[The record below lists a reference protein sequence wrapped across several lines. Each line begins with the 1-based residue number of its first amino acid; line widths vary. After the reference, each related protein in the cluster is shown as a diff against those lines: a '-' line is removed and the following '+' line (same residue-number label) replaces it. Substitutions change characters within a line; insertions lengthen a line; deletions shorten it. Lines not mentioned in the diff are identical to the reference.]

1 MPTAKPRITI
11 TLEPRAYEVLRR
23 LSAAGGESM
32 STLVTE
38 FLDLALPPME
48 RMVVV
53 LEQAKGMSETTKQQ
67 MRVSLAK
74 AEAKLLPAVIEVV
87 GQTDLFLTDML
98 NGGSKR
104 HDLGAAEPRP
114 DRADLGASTPVPVN
128 TGVRSA
134 ERTITKRPRAVGKV
148 S

>member
-23 LSAAGGESM
+23 LSAAGGQSM
-32 STLVTE
+32 SAVVTE
-38 FLDLALPPME
+38 FLDLAIPPME

-53 LEQAKGMSETTKQQ
+53 LEQAKGMQETTKAQ

-74 AEAKLLPAVIEVV
+74 AEAKLLPAVMEVV
-87 GQTDLFLTDML
+87 GQSDMFLDAAL
-98 NGGSKR
+98 KAAKR
-104 HDLGAAEPRP
+104 AETGRTEEGR
-114 DRADLGASTPVPVN
+114 DRAVLKGSTPVPVN

-134 ERTITKRPRAVGKV
+134 DRTNIGRSRTVGKG